1 MRTRTCI
8 AGTRSPCEL
17 VQGAVAGE
25 VAQQGVGLIEDG
37 WCHWR
42 RRLGGV
48 EEMVVKAGF
57 VVADQRGEGEKVKVM
72 DDQKTVPAVVEERR
86 GLDLCELEL

>member
-1 MRTRTCI
+1 MSTGC
-8 AGTRSPCEL
+8 PCEL
-17 VQGAVAGE
+17 VQRAVAEE
-25 VAQQGVGLIEDG
+25 VAQQAVGLVGGG
-37 WCHWR
+37 WCHLR

-57 VVADQRGEGEKVKVM
+57 VVAGEGEREKEM
-72 DDQKTVPAVVEERR
+72 DDQKTAPAVVEECR

>member
-1 MRTRTCI
+1 M
-8 AGTRSPCEL
+8 GTGSPCEL
-17 VQGAVAGE
+17 VQGVVAGE
-25 VAQQGVGLIEDG
+25 LAQQEVGLIEGG

-48 EEMVVKAGF
+48 EEMVAKADFGE
-57 VVADQRGEGEKVKVM
+57 ADQQGVGEKEKEM
-72 DDQKTVPAVVEERR
+72 DDQKTVLAVVEERR